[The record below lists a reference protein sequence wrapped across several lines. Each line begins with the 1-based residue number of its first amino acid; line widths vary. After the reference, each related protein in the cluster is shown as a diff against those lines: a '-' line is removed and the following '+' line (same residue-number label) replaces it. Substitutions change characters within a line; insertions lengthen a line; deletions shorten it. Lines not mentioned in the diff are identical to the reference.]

1 MKQNITLR
9 ISPDIKE
16 KLFNAVPKG
25 ERNVFVEDAIAEK
38 MQRSGF
44 VTPAELVEMYD
55 TIKPE
60 HEQRSPQ
67 DGC

>member
-9 ISPDIKE
+9 ISPHIKE
-16 KLFNAVPKG
+16 TLYKHVPKG
-25 ERNVFVEDAIAEK
+25 DRNVFVEDAIAEK

-44 VTPAELVEMYD
+44 LSPSQLTEMFD
-55 TIKPE
+55 AIKTK
-60 HEQRSPQ
+60 HDQRSPQ